1 MYKINLQ
8 LFAQKLNTGTSIVDY
23 LKSQGQDSSMSARK
37 QIAESLGIKNYT
49 GTYEQ
54 NVQMLNSM
62 KNTGN
67 NAVVNNPQPVQ
78 NNPQPAQNNPQPVQ
92 NNPQPVQNG
101 GGTLING
108 VDDVTAN
115 NLKQS
120 ANATSIV
127 GQETWDKINTPFTAP
142 DGYTQAM
149 NLTNGLLE
157 KLTSGRTSYSDKVD
171 AMIEQI
177 MNRDKF
183 EYDVDQDMLF
193 QQALSSAMGSGKS
206 AMQDTIG
213 QASALTGGYAST
225 YATSAGNQAYNAYI
239 QDAYNNLPEYYQMA
253 MQAYQM
259 EGEDMYNQLGMLSDA
274 DANEYERL
282 YNSWNANNANAQ
294 QIYQNAYTEW
304 ADSVNNALQS
314 AGLQI
319 DESNS
324 LFDRNYKYAGLLNS
338 DYWDSANFTEGQR
351 QFNEGL
357 AWEKDSFG
365 QEMGYK
371 YTALAQDDEHYYAG
385 LKQDDEHY
393 YAGLSQEDA
402 QFLARYDL
410 NGDGTVNYQDTDLQ
424 FDRDNY
430 QFNGRY
436 DLNGDGVVDSKD
448 SDLEFERSI
457 QSKADSGKG
466 TTKTLSDDQYVKG
479 LEMFEKGQGS
489 YDEFVDRLLRL
500 GYSEEEIQKLNDHV
514 ATYGE
519 EPNWLE
525 RFFSQSK

>member
-1 MYKINLQ
+1 MYKLNLQ

-37 QIAESLGIKNYT
+37 QLAESLGIKNYS

-54 NVQMLNSM
+54 NVQMLNSL
-62 KNTGN
+62 KGGGN
-67 NAVVNNPQPVQ
+67 NETANNPQPVQPVQ
-78 NNPQPAQNNPQPVQ
+78 NNPQPAQPVQ
-92 NNPQPVQNG
+92 NNPQPVQQG
-101 GGTLING
+101 GGTIING
-108 VDDVTAN
+108 VDDTTAN
-115 NLKQS
+115 NLKES

-127 GQETWDKINTPFTAP
+127 SQETWDKINTPFTAP
-142 DGYTQAM
+142 DSYTQAM

-157 KLTSGRTSYSDKVD
+157 QLTSGRTSYSDKVD

-193 QQALSSAMGSGKS
+193 QQALASAMGSGKS

-274 DANEYERL
+274 DAREYERL
-282 YNSWNANNANAQ
+282 YTSWNANNTNAQ

-314 AGLQI
+314 AGLQL
-319 DESNS
+319 DESNA
-324 LFDRNYKYAGLLNS
+324 LFDRNYKYADLINS
-338 DYWDSANFTEGQR
+338 DYWNSANFAEDQR
-351 QFNEGL
+351 QFDETL

-371 YTALAQDDEHYYAG
+371 YTALEQDNEHYYAG
-385 LKQDDEHY
+385 LKQDNEHY
-393 YAGLSQEDA
+393 YAGLSQENA

-410 NGDGTVNYQDTDLQ
+410 NGDGVVDNLDTDLQ
-424 FDRDNY
+424 YERDNY

-466 TTKTLSDDQYVKG
+466 TTKTLTNDNYSDALDA
-479 LEMFEKGQGS
+479 FNDGQKT
-489 YDEFVDRLLRL
+489 YDEYIDRLLRL
-500 GYSEEEIQKLNDHV
+500 GYGEAEIQKLNEHV

-519 EPNWLE
+519 EQGWLE
-525 RFFSQSK
+525 RFFSQNK